1 MEFNFLR
8 YNLNKIDHLGADY
21 DTCSIMHYGEYAFSK
36 VKRTKFNWETRK
48 PSAKNLFNL
57 TFDEQSDP
65 HLALL

>member
-36 VKRTKFNWETRK
+36 VKRTKFNWEKGSPQPKIYLILPLMR
-48 PSAKNLFNL
+48 SL
-57 TFDEQSDP
+57 T
-65 HLALL
+65 LT